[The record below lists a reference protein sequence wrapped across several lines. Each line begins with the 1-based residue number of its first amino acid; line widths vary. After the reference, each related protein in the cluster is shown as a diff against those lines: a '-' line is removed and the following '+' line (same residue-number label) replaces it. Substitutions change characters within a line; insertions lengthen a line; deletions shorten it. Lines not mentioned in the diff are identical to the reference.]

1 MVLLALLMCMP
12 LVISWEVMA
21 GDKSYIGITSGKV
34 MASEVKALIH
44 KAERTRQKAAKAGFE
59 WTATAGLIKEAKA
72 ALKKGDKSA
81 AALLAKKA
89 LRQAKN
95 SMKQAEFADLHWQE
109 FEVK

>member
-1 MVLLALLMCMP
+1 MKQLMVLLALLMCTT
-12 LVISWEVMA
+12 LVVSFEA
-21 GDKSYIGITSGKV
+21 KSIEITAGKV
-34 MASEVKALIH
+34 MASEVKALINN
-44 KAERTRQKAAKAGFE
+44 AERTRQKAAKAGFE
-59 WTATAGLIKEAKA
+59 WTATAGRIKEAKA

-81 AALLAKKA
+81 AMLLAKKA